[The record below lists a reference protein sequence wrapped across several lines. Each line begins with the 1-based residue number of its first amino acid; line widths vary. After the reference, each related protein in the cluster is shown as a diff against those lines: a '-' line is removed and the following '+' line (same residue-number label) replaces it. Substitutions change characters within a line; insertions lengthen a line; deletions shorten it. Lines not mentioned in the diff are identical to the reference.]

1 MISCIKKLHCKIF
14 LHLYLK
20 MIHLILAFNVEIYQ
34 NVKKKLNISPLKV
47 KVKSLSE
54 KKSNK
59 LTRFGT
65 QFAL

>member
-1 MISCIKKLHCKIF
+1 MINCIKKLHCKIF

-20 MIHLILAFNVEIYQ
+20 MIHLILAFNVEVYQ
-34 NVKKKLNISPLKV
+34 NVRKKLKVFPLKV
-47 KVKSLSE
+47 KVKSLSG

-65 QFAL
+65 QFAF

>member
-1 MISCIKKLHCKIF
+1 MISCIKKLHCKTF

-20 MIHLILAFNVEIYQ
+20 MIHLFLAFNVEIYQ
-34 NVKKKLNISPLKV
+34 NVKKKLNVSSLKV
-47 KVKSLSE
+47 KVKSLSG